1 MTGTFTVDIKPADG
15 LVVLKLLGMIEKPST
30 LEVIITG
37 SLANGKSSMI
47 QVPIAIIPDPILKQ
61 MQSSVFKIDPSLFN
75 KNKTV
80 KPDLK
85 MRLRSID
92 SKGMVTIQ
100 FSKPLMQIANFS
112 LLEER
117 QAITFII

>member
-15 LVVLKLLGMIEKPST
+15 LVILKLLGMIEKPST

-61 MQSSVFKIDPSLFN
+61 M
-75 KNKTV
+75 
-80 KPDLK
+80 
-85 MRLRSID
+85 
-92 SKGMVTIQ
+92 
-100 FSKPLMQIANFS
+100 
-112 LLEER
+112 
-117 QAITFII
+117 